1 MIFIIY
7 ARGHPKTKRK
17 IKNFYFSNGKR
28 IQLLLLY
35 LSSWQPSDQ
44 NIEEYRPADSEISE
58 GIQVTPRIR
67 ILTSPGRDIGVK
79 ILS

>member
-1 MIFIIY
+1 MIFIIC
-7 ARGHPKTKRK
+7 ARGHPKAERR

-44 NIEEYRPADSEISE
+44 NIKPADSETQE
-58 GIQVTPRIR
+58 GNQVTPKIR
-67 ILTSPGRDIGVK
+67 ISTSLGRDIGVK
-79 ILS
+79 TLS